1 MTSLDDVR
9 LGAQRPNWLHL
20 PPNRAQSA
28 ANEVAEVAALT
39 GLVLDDWQMWWL
51 DNACAENVDG
61 EWCAKE
67 NVLICARQSG
77 KNGILEALELAALFE
92 WNEQLIIH
100 SAHEVPTALAH
111 FHKMVAR
118 IEGAPKLSSKVKR
131 ISYTNGKE
139 SIELKS
145 GAQLQFRARGKN
157 SGRGLTAGRL
167 VFDEAF
173 KIPAESMGA
182 LLPTMRAV
190 PNSTITYA
198 SSAPKFDSTVLQSLI
213 NRGRAGDPADRLFY
227 AEWGN
232 PPGTAMD
239 DVDAWYVANPAM
251 GIRITEAT
259 LHDEY
264 RTLVSG
270 GDPLMIAEF
279 AREAVGIGE
288 DPRFNVKAIKL
299 PADKWAATVGPDL
312 DANAEID
319 VISFDVDV
327 DGAKASIAI
336 ASGSLSSPYVEVID
350 HRDGVGWLPA
360 RLAELVLKFS
370 PTVVGVNG
378 AGPAGA
384 QVGPVLAAFA
394 EAGISA
400 ELLEQLNTN
409 AFKQACGGF
418 YSDVVEGRLRRPAGQ
433 GPLDVAAG
441 DAAERVLGDAWAW
454 DRRSSA
460 VPISPLVAVTVAR
473 ALLPTTPAETFY
485 SGSVFDLDDFLED

>member
-1 MTSLDDVR
+1 MTLLDDVR
-9 LGAQRPNWLHL
+9 LGAQRPRWHHL

-28 ANEVAEVAALT
+28 GKDAADLAAET
-39 GLVLDDWQMWWL
+39 GLILDDWQVWWL
-51 DNACAENVDG
+51 DNALAETRDG
-61 EWCAKE
+61 MFCAKE

-77 KNGILEALELAALFE
+77 KNGILEALELAALFQYH
-92 WNEQLIIH
+92 EQLVIH
-100 SAHEVPTALAH
+100 SAHEVPTAMAH

-118 IEGAPKLSSKVKR
+118 IENTPFLKKKLKR
-131 ISYTNGKE
+131 VSHTNGKE
-139 SIELKS
+139 CIELVS

-213 NRGRAGDPADRLFY
+213 NRGRAGDPDDRLFY

-239 DVDAWYVANPAM
+239 DVGAWYAANPAL
-251 GIRITEAT
+251 GIRITESV

-288 DPRFNVKAIKL
+288 DPQQGLKPAKL
-299 PADKWAATVGPDL
+299 PAEKWAATAGPDL
-312 DANAEID
+312 ALTATINVVA
-319 VISFDVDV
+319 FDCDF
-327 DGAKASIAI
+327 DTRSASIAI
-336 ASGSLSSPYVEVID
+336 SSGTLASPYVELVD
-350 HRDGVGWLPA
+350 FRDGVGWLPA
-360 RLAELVLKFS
+360 RLIELVRKLK
-370 PTVVGVNG
+370 PAVVGVNG

-384 QVGPVLAAFA
+384 MVGPVLQALADA
-394 EAGISA
+394 DLDAS
-400 ELLEQLNTN
+400 LLKQLGPNDY
-409 AFKQACGGF
+409 KQACGGI
-418 YSDVVEGRLRRPAGQ
+418 YADVLEGRLRRPHGQ
-433 GPLDVAAG
+433 VAL
-441 DAAERVLGDAWAW
+441 DAAAAEASERVLGDAWAW
-454 DRRSSA
+454 NRRAASSA
-460 VPISPLVAVTVAR
+460 PISPLVAVTVAR
-473 ALLPTTPAETFY
+473 ALLPTATPDTLSTFIY
-485 SGSVFDLDDFLED
+485 

>member
-1 MTSLDDVR
+1 M
-9 LGAQRPNWLHL
+9 
-20 PPNRAQSA
+20 
-28 ANEVAEVAALT
+28 
-39 GLVLDDWQMWWL
+39 
-51 DNACAENVDG
+51 
-61 EWCAKE
+61 
-67 NVLICARQSG
+67 
-77 KNGILEALELAALFE
+77 
-92 WNEQLIIH
+92 
-100 SAHEVPTALAH
+100 
-111 FHKMVAR
+111 
-118 IEGAPKLSSKVKR
+118 
-131 ISYTNGKE
+131 
-139 SIELKS
+139 
-145 GAQLQFRARGKN
+145 
-157 SGRGLTAGRL
+157 
-167 VFDEAF
+167 
-173 KIPAESMGA
+173 
-182 LLPTMRAV
+182 
-190 PNSTITYA
+190 
-198 SSAPKFDSTVLQSLI
+198 
-213 NRGRAGDPADRLFY
+213 
-227 AEWGN
+227 
-232 PPGTAMD
+232 
-239 DVDAWYVANPAM
+239 
-251 GIRITEAT
+251 
-259 LHDEY
+259 
-264 RTLVSG
+264 
-270 GDPLMIAEF
+270 
-279 AREAVGIGE
+279 
-288 DPRFNVKAIKL
+288 
-299 PADKWAATVGPDL
+299 
-312 DANAEID
+312 
-319 VISFDVDV
+319 ISFDVDV

-485 SGSVFDLDDFLED
+485 DGGFHDLDDFTED